1 MTSKRTKISLLNNDS
16 IGSSICVKGWVRTI
30 RQSKN
35 VSFISLNDGSTINSL
50 QIVLDMKSFASSY
63 LENISTGA
71 SLEITGKLVKSEGQN
86 QIFELVATELLI
98 LGESDP
104 DKYPIQPKKHSF
116 EFLRE
121 VGHLRPRTN
130 TFSAIFRIRHAVI
143 FSIHKFFN
151 ERGFFNIHT
160 PIITSSDAEGA
171 GEMFKVTSLD
181 LSKKNKNKIDFKDD
195 FFSKPV
201 NLTVSGQL
209 NAELGALALSEVY
222 TFGPTFRAENS
233 NTSKHLAEFWMIEPE
248 ISFANLDD
256 VIKLAIEMIKYII
269 NYVLENYKSDL
280 SFLNDRYV
288 KEQLKLKKE
297 ARDEFNLFEKL
308 NNIINQDFEII
319 EYTDAIE
326 ILKKSKP
333 NKKGKFKF
341 PVNDWGV
348 DLQSEHE
355 KYLVEKKFKKPVVI
369 VNYPKE
375 IKAFYMRMNDDNKTV
390 AAMDILM
397 PGIGEV
403 IGGSQRE
410 ERLDYLIKRMNDM
423 NISKDELWWYL
434 DTRKFGTV
442 PHGGFGLGL
451 ERLVQFITGMNNIR
465 DVIPFARTPKNI
477 EF

>member
-1 MTSKRTKISLLNNDS
+1 MKEI
-16 IGSSICVKGWVRTI
+16 
-30 RQSKN
+30 
-35 VSFISLNDGSTINSL
+35 FIIWNTPL
-50 QIVLDMKSFASSY
+50 
-63 LENISTGA
+63 
-71 SLEITGKLVKSEGQN
+71 IT
-86 QIFELVATELLI
+86 T
-98 LGESDP
+98 
-104 DKYPIQPKKHSF
+104 
-116 EFLRE
+116 
-121 VGHLRPRTN
+121 
-130 TFSAIFRIRHAVI
+130 
-143 FSIHKFFN
+143 
-151 ERGFFNIHT
+151 
-160 PIITSSDAEGA
+160 SDAEGA
-171 GEMFKVTSLD
+171 GEMFRVTNL
-181 LSKKNKNKIDFKDD
+181 KPGEKNYSND
-195 FFSKPV
+195 FFGKETF
-201 NLTVSGQL
+201 LTVSGQL
-209 NAELGALALSEVY
+209 EAELGALGLGKVY

-233 NTSKHLAEFWMIEPE
+233 NTSRHLAEFWMIEPE

-280 SFLNDRYV
+280 NFLNDRAV
-288 KEQLKLKKE
+288 KEQSKLKKE
-297 ARDEFNLFEKL
+297 ARDEFNLLEKL

-410 ERLDYLIKRMNDM
+410 DRLDYLIRRMNDM
-423 NISKDELWWYL
+423 SISKDELWWYL

>member
-1 MTSKRTKISLLNNDS
+1 
-16 IGSSICVKGWVRTI
+16 
-30 RQSKN
+30 
-35 VSFISLNDGSTINSL
+35 
-50 QIVLDMKSFASSY
+50 
-63 LENISTGA
+63 
-71 SLEITGKLVKSEGQN
+71 
-86 QIFELVATELLI
+86 
-98 LGESDP
+98 
-104 DKYPIQPKKHSF
+104 
-116 EFLRE
+116 
-121 VGHLRPRTN
+121 
-130 TFSAIFRIRHAVI
+130 
-143 FSIHKFFN
+143 
-151 ERGFFNIHT
+151 
-160 PIITSSDAEGA
+160 
-171 GEMFKVTSLD
+171 
-181 LSKKNKNKIDFKDD
+181 
-195 FFSKPV
+195 
-201 NLTVSGQL
+201 
-209 NAELGALALSEVY
+209 
-222 TFGPTFRAENS
+222 
-233 NTSKHLAEFWMIEPE
+233 MIEPE

-280 SFLNDRYV
+280 IFLNDRSV
-288 KEQLKLKKE
+288 KEQSKLKKE
-297 ARDEFNLFEKL
+297 ARDEFNLLEKL

-341 PVNDWGV
+341 PINNWGV

-410 ERLDYLIKRMNDM
+410 ERLDYLTKRMNDM